1 MTQGLVVLN
10 VWIISDRLVNQT
22 IWMTLESLKDLLADL
37 LLPIDQV
44 VTNSVVIEP
53 HLAVVVINLNK
64 FSQITFLEVLLVR
77 CAVVL
82 DGLKLVGESPSH
94 HELVLSML
102 EV

>member
-10 VWIISDRLVNQT
+10 IWIISDRLVNQT

-82 DGLKLVGESPSH
+82 DGLKLVWESPPH